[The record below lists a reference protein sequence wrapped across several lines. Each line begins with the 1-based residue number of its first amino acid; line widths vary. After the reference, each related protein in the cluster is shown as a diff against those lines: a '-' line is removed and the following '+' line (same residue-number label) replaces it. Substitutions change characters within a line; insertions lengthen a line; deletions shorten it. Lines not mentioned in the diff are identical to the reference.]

1 MNFKILRRAVIMVM
15 ALMLIFAC
23 AASAATVYIMKD
35 TISYSAP
42 DLNAKQYGTI
52 KAGFK
57 AEMTASGYGWA
68 KLEADGKVGYVRLE
82 DVAKV
87 TEYSGETVYVAAEAD
102 LLRTF
107 DSNSKIISL
116 EYGQAVK
123 LYATAGDWSY
133 IKASG
138 KSGLVKTSR
147 LSVEK
152 PAAQVSDTSKSITA
166 YVSVDGAKAYKSNS
180 TSSRTLCSLSINDTV
195 TVTAVSGKWARVEKN
210 GYTGYMKTSQLS
222 TEKLDEIV
230 VETFTAYAKTDG
242 AKVYDDWNS
251 SAGVIKKLDINT
263 EVTVIAYNSTWA
275 RVKIN
280 GQVAFMYCSAIS
292 REKVN
297 TVPSNGS
304 SATPATGTAQKA
316 DWWTSGISSKFS
328 VGTIVTVTDVETG
341 IAWREKRTGG
351 TNHADCQPLTA
362 ADTAAMLKAY
372 GGSWSWNRRAV
383 FVTIDGVNYAA
394 SINGMPHGTGN
405 SITDNNFDGHHCIHF
420 TNSRTHGTNSVD
432 SAHQSAVNKAAAAT
446 LK

>member
-1 MNFKILRRAVIMVM
+1 MNSNLLRRTAVMVM

-23 AASAATVYIMKD
+23 AASAATVFVMED
-35 TISYSAP
+35 TISYASP
-42 DLNAKQYGTI
+42 DSDAKQYGTLE
-52 KAGFK
+52 AGFK
-57 AEMTASGYGWA
+57 AEMTASGHGWA
-68 KLEADGKVGYVRLE
+68 KLEAGGKVGYVKLE

-87 TEYSGETVYVAAEAD
+87 SEYNGETVYVAAEAD
-102 LLRTF
+102 LLKTF
-107 DSNSKIISL
+107 DSDSKILSL

-123 LYATAGDWSY
+123 LYATAGDWAY

-138 KSGLVKTSR
+138 KYGLVKTSR

-152 PAAQVSDTSKSITA
+152 PADQITDTAKSITA
-166 YVSVDGAKAYKSNS
+166 YVSVEGAKAYKSNS
-180 TSSRTLCSLSINDTV
+180 TSSRTLCSLSLNDTV

-230 VETFTAYAKTDG
+230 VETFTAYANTDG

-251 SAGVIKKLDINT
+251 SAGVIKKLDVNT

-275 RVKIN
+275 RVKLN
-280 GQVAFMYCSAIS
+280 GQVAFMYCSALS

-297 TVPSNGS
+297 TVPNNGS
-304 SATPATGTAQKA
+304 STTPATGTAKTA
-316 DWWTSGISSKFS
+316 DWWTSGISSKFA
-328 VGTIVTVTDVETG
+328 VGDIVTVTDVETG

-351 TNHADCQPLTA
+351 TNHADSQPLTA
-362 ADTAAMLKAY
+362 EDTAAMLKAY

-383 FVTIDGVNYAA
+383 FVTVDGVNYAA
-394 SINGMPHGTGN
+394 SINGMPHGSGD
-405 SITDNNFDGHHCIHF
+405 SIPDNNYDGHHCIHF

-432 SAHQSAVNKAAAAT
+432 SAHQAAVNKAAATT

>member
-1 MNFKILRRAVIMVM
+1 MNSRILRRAAVMVM

-23 AASAATVYIMKD
+23 AASAATVFVMED
-35 TISYSAP
+35 TISYASP
-42 DLNAKQYGTI
+42 DLSAKQYGTL
-52 KAGFK
+52 KAGVK
-57 AEMTASGYGWA
+57 AEMTASGNGWA

-87 TEYSGETVYVAAEAD
+87 TEYNGETVYVAAETD
-102 LLRTF
+102 LLKTF
-107 DSNSKIISL
+107 DSDSQIIAL

-123 LYATAGDWSY
+123 LYATAGDWAY

-138 KSGLVKTSR
+138 KYGLIKISM
-147 LSVEK
+147 LSIEK
-152 PAAQVSDTSKSITA
+152 PAAQIGDTANSITA
-166 YVSVDGAKAYKSNS
+166 YVSVEGAKAYKSNS
-180 TSSRTLCSLSINDTV
+180 TSSKTLCSLSLNDTV
-195 TVTAVSGKWARVEKN
+195 TVTAVSGNWARVEKN
-210 GYTGYMKTSQLS
+210 GYTGYMKTAQLS
-222 TEKLDEIV
+222 TEKVDEIV

-251 SAGVIKKLDINT
+251 SASVIKKLDINT
-263 EVTVIAYNSTWA
+263 EVTVVAYNSTWA

-280 GQVAFMYCSAIS
+280 GQVVFMYCSSLS

-297 TVPSNGS
+297 TVPDIGS
-304 SATPATGTAQKA
+304 STTPATGTAVKA

-362 ADTAAMLKAY
+362 EDTAAMLKAY

-383 FVTIDGVNYAA
+383 FVTVDGVNYAA
-394 SINGMPHGTGN
+394 SINGMPHGSGN
-405 SITDNNFDGHHCIHF
+405 SIPDNNFNGHHCIHF

-446 LK
+446 MK